1 MEQIKHNMN
10 FFSKSTLKIEGLS
23 DYSYYKNYESKD
35 TSNTCVV
42 TIIALITL
50 YGNSKWSVCLPHDI
64 LRSLGLGMA

>member
-1 MEQIKHNMN
+1 MN

-35 TSNTCVV
+35 TSNICVV

-50 YGNSKWSVCLPHDI
+50 YGNSK
-64 LRSLGLGMA
+64 